1 MYRYNIRLTYGNKT
15 TNIAVVDPLGMHD
28 LMRHIQKRLEEKTS
42 VFLLDVT
49 SMEQQPKT
57 PRLVNISTADEILI
71 TEVQVSHDSKT
82 TN

>member
-1 MYRYNIRLTYGNKT
+1 MYRYNIKLAYRNKT
-15 TNIAVVDPLGMHD
+15 TNITVVDPLRMHD

-49 SMEQQPKT
+49 SMEQQPQT

-71 TEVQVSHDSKT
+71 TEVQVSHDSKI

>member
-1 MYRYNIRLTYGNKT
+1 MYRYNIRLTYENKT
-15 TNIAVVDPLGMHD
+15 MNITVVDPLRMHD

-49 SMEQQPKT
+49 SLEQQPQT

-71 TEVQVSHDSKT
+71 MQTQEV
-82 TN
+82 N